1 MYIHPFID
9 ITVRFD
15 NATYIINEDAGV
27 VQPLLILSN
36 PSSFVETALVINT
49 SITTGGTYSY
59 SYVF

>member
-1 MYIHPFID
+1 MYVHPFID

-15 NATYIINEDAGV
+15 HATYIINEDAGV
-27 VQPLLILSN
+27 VQPLLVLSN

-49 SITTGGTYSY
+49 SITTGGTHSY